1 MSKRE
6 SSFDSLLELAC
17 ADSAS
22 SSSAKRQR
30 TSSHESSSASAAPH
44 GVEPP
49 PPSQEPMMRK
59 FSDDASAPGT
69 PPPLSRSPTLEGSID
84 KGGTI
89 ALPFSAGPATRP
101 NSTNGRALSPLCS
114 DASSANSSAATSEVS
129 DHDVME
135 GATNSEADSRSDN
148 DEADD
153 DTPREDRMV
162 MLRVRGTDADGNSKQ
177 HGGFVVTR
185 KDGRWV
191 CPMDGC
197 AHSYTHRSALRVH
210 LHSIHLGRRYPCPV
224 PGCDLAFVT
233 SSHVQRHIK
242 SKHHGLKYRCSYPL
256 CDMEFSS
263 RSHARRHRVK
273 QHPPVIAQCSERG
286 CDMEFLSL
294 AEKQQHEVAHDA
306 SAQHD
311 GLQLAQ
317 VGQPMPPHLAAMQP
331 AQAVPP
337 GPAPTLMPH
346 APRPQYGGSGMMQ
359 QHSLPRAPP
368 QMHPMPVMHAP
379 PPAIGSAVF
388 GGIPAA
394 GTGRPSAAQLLQ
406 QHQQQHHQQQQQQQQ
421 IQQQQQ
427 QRQQQQQP
435 QPQPQQHHHHHHQQ
449 QQQQQQRRGG
459 VGPHVASV
467 ASREQLNSP
476 DFLEV
481 AVDAV
486 TRAVSEGIPTLPE
499 LMELALAGAS
509 PHSTPETDASLVRS
523 TSDLVIAG
531 LRGDGRN
538 VMGASP
544 LALHC
549 ADIALSYIMKRSPPS
564 ERGPPIADTAVAVA
578 VAVASALVSQRA
590 SALVA
595 ALAQRSVS
603 AMNGTGAPSAHSSSA
618 SRVPFGD
625 DMRRH
630 EAMQH
635 MNSQQQ
641 QQRHAQTASTAQQWE
656 RQHWQAQQ
664 QQQQQQQQQHA
675 PAQSQQPR
683 SKAGTHDGRTDSY
696 PLQYLPPPSSASSVG
711 PSPPTDNRADMPVRD
726 QLLRQL
732 EMEQRRQREE
742 NSSSA
747 AQLQQAQAQQ
757 HAQHAQPWQH
767 QQP

>member
-273 QHPPVIAQCSERG
+273 QHPPVIAQCSQRG

-317 VGQPMPPHLAAMQP
+317 AGQPMPQHLAVMQP

-421 IQQQQQ
+421 IQQHQQQQQQ
-427 QRQQQQQP
+427 QR
-435 QPQPQQHHHHHHQQ
+435 QQHHHHHHGAHM
-449 QQQQQQRRGG
+449 RSSAGSSPG
-459 VGPHVASV
+459 SSV
-467 ASREQLNSP
+467 Q
-476 DFLEV
+476 V
-481 AVDAV
+481 AVTAP
-486 TRAVSEGIPTLPE
+486 SQPPPTSGYAGASLAPP
-499 LMELALAGAS
+499 ELALGGAPASNFNSARSSMRDTSPRGGHPSPALALRKASIQPNLPRPPAGSQAPAPNLPTVTRNPALS
-509 PHSTPETDASLVRS
+509 NATPPTTGATV
-523 TSDLVIAG
+523 AG
-531 LRGDGRN
+531 LEAFVSG
-538 VMGASP
+538 GAGPGFS
-544 LALHC
+544 LA
-549 ADIALSYIMKRSPPS
+549 P
-564 ERGPPIADTAVAVA
+564 
-578 VAVASALVSQRA
+578 RA
-590 SALVA
+590 SNPAVPR
-595 ALAQRSVS
+595 QRPDDDDNDDDDSD
-603 AMNGTGAPSAHSSSA
+603 AP
-618 SRVPFGD
+618 
-625 DMRRH
+625 
-630 EAMQH
+630 
-635 MNSQQQ
+635 
-641 QQRHAQTASTAQQWE
+641 T
-656 RQHWQAQQ
+656 
-664 QQQQQQQQQHA
+664 
-675 PAQSQQPR
+675 
-683 SKAGTHDGRTDSY
+683 GRT
-696 PLQYLPPPSSASSVG
+696 VEG
-711 PSPPTDNRADMPVRD
+711 
-726 QLLRQL
+726 L
-732 EMEQRRQREE
+732 E
-742 NSSSA
+742 A
-747 AQLQQAQAQQ
+747 FLGKK
-757 HAQHAQPWQH
+757 
-767 QQP
+767 